1 MVLKLD
7 LLQVHKGFKALLHCS
22 AVTQLQI
29 GERDVS
35 LLKQLSLR
43 IGVRVA
49 YIRKLQKCLS
59 RTLNIW

>member
-7 LLQVHKGFKALLHCS
+7 LLQVHKGFQAHLHCS
-22 AVTQLQI
+22 AVMQLQS
-29 GERDVS
+29 GERDVT
-35 LLKQLSLR
+35 LLKQFSLR

-49 YIRKLQKCLS
+49 YTGKLQKRLS